1 MDIAAAG
8 ASFGLLFVME
18 LGDKTQ
24 LAVFSLSGRTRQG
37 PAVFAGATAALLIL
51 TLIAATLG
59 AVAAEFLPEEP
70 LALAAG
76 AAFVAVGAFILWSG
90 YRGRTAGRGEDS
102 PAADTLRTAG
112 TAGVAALAFGVTMV
126 AELGDK
132 SQLAVIGLAART
144 GQPVE
149 VFAGAA
155 AALAL
160 VTLLGVLAGA
170 AIARR
175 VPQRLV
181 SLVAGVVFI
190 VVGALSLAGVM

>member
-8 ASFGLLFVME
+8 TSFGLLFVME

-24 LAVFSLSGRTRQG
+24 LAVLSLSGRTRRG
-37 PAVFAGATAALLIL
+37 PAVFAGATAALLVL
-51 TLIAATLG
+51 TLAAATLG
-59 AVAAEFLPEEP
+59 AVAAEFLPERP

-76 AAFVAVGAFILWSG
+76 AAFVAIGLFILWSS
-90 YRGRTAGRGEDS
+90 RGGRGAGDDRDAS
-102 PAADTLRTAG
+102 ATGDLRASG
-112 TAGVAALAFGVTMV
+112 ARGVAVLAFGVTMM

-132 SQLAVIGLAART
+132 SQLAVIGLTART

-155 AALAL
+155 VALAL

-170 AIARR
+170 IIARR
-175 VPQRLV
+175 MPQRSV
-181 SLVAGVVFI
+181 SLVAGAVFI
-190 VVGALSLAGVM
+190 VAGALSLAGVM

>member
-1 MDIAAAG
+1 MDIAAVG
-8 ASFGLLFVME
+8 TSFGLLFVME

-24 LAVFSLSGRTRQG
+24 LAVFSLSGRTRRG
-37 PAVFAGATAALLIL
+37 PAVFAGATAALVIL
-51 TLIAATLG
+51 TLVAATLG
-59 AVAAEFLPEEP
+59 AVAAEFLPERP
-70 LALAAG
+70 LALGAG
-76 AAFVAVGAFILWSG
+76 AAFVAIGLFILWSIR
-90 YRGRTAGRGEDS
+90 RGRETDEGRDAPAAGRLHS
-102 PAADTLRTAG
+102 AG
-112 TAGVAALAFGVTMV
+112 APGVAALAFGVTMV

-132 SQLAVIGLAART
+132 SQLAVIGLTART

-170 AIARR
+170 VIARR

-181 SLVAGVVFI
+181 SLVAAVVFI

>member
-24 LAVFSLSGRTRQG
+24 LAVLSLSGRTRRG
-37 PAVFAGATAALLIL
+37 PAVFAGATAALLVL
-51 TLIAATLG
+51 TLAAATLG
-59 AVAAEFLPEEP
+59 AVAAEFLPERP

-76 AAFVAVGAFILWSG
+76 AVFVAIGLFMLWSS
-90 YRGRTAGRGEDS
+90 RGGRE
-102 PAADTLRTAG
+102 ADDNRDARATRGVRVGGAR
-112 TAGVAALAFGVTMV
+112 GVAALAFGVTMM

-132 SQLAVIGLAART
+132 SQLAVIGLTART

-155 AALAL
+155 VALAL

-170 AIARR
+170 IIARR
-175 VPQRLV
+175 VPQRSV
-181 SLVAGVVFI
+181 SLVAGGVFI
-190 VVGALSLAGVM
+190 VAGALSLAGVM